1 MYVRVVTVQVQ
12 PGKLDEVWRR
22 LHEAIPAVRTIRG
35 FREARFLTDVHTDTV
50 LGVTLWETEADAK
63 AAPVAGAEG
72 GRLRDLLTKPAD
84 VAFYELSMEFTQE
97 TERC

>member
-1 MYVRVVTVQVQ
+1 M
-12 PGKLDEVWRR
+12 DEVWRR
-22 LHEAIPAVRTIRG
+22 LREAIPIVRAIRG

-72 GRLRDLLTKPAD
+72 GGLRDLLTQPAD

-97 TERC
+97 TESC

>member
-12 PGKLDEVWRR
+12 PGKMDEVWRR
-22 LHEAIPAVRTIRG
+22 IREAIPTVQAIRG
-35 FREARFLTDVHTDTV
+35 FREARFLTDAHTDTV

-72 GRLRDLLTKPAD
+72 GRLRDLLTKPAV
-84 VAFYELSMEFTQE
+84 VAYYELSMGFARDTDNF
-97 TERC
+97 